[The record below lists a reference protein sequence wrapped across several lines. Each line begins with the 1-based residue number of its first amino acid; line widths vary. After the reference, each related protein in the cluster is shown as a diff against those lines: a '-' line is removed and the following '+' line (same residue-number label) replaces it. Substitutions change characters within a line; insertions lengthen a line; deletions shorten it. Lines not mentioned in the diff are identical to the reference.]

1 MSDFLFAELERYS
14 SLTEEKMHE
23 ILTDSRIP
31 KDLSETMGYSVFAG
45 GKRLRPALVLA
56 ANELFSGKDENALP
70 FAAAIEF
77 IHTYS
82 LIHDDLPA
90 MDNDDYR
97 RGRLTS
103 HKKFGDDRAILAG
116 DALQALA
123 FEILLDS
130 CTSSG
135 NIKAARSIAHA
146 AGVFGMVAGQWVDV
160 TLNGKVFD
168 RKTMEYIH
176 ENKTAAMIIGAIKAG
191 AQCGGADEKDID
203 KLTGYA
209 DCIGVAFQIIDDILD
224 VEGDEKTLGKATGS
238 DGANHK
244 TTYVTLYGLD
254 GAKEKAK
261 EYTEKAKSL
270 IFCYGEKARFFAE
283 LADWLLIRKK

>member
-1 MSDFLFAELERYS
+1 MSDFLFSELERYS
-14 SLTEEKMHE
+14 SLTEEKMHS
-23 ILTDSRIP
+23 ILSDSRIP
-31 KDLSETMGYSVFAG
+31 KDLSETMAYSVFAG

-56 ANELFSGKDENALP
+56 ANELFGGKDENALP

-103 HKKFGDDRAILAG
+103 HKKFGEDRAILAG

-123 FEILLDS
+123 FEVLLDS
-130 CTSSG
+130 CISSG
-135 NIKAARSIAHA
+135 NIKAAQSIAHA

-160 TLNGKVFD
+160 TLNGEVFD

-176 ENKTAAMIIGAIKAG
+176 ENKTAAMIVGAIKAG
-191 AQCGGADEKDID
+191 ALCAGAGEKDVER
-203 KLTGYA
+203 LTEYA

-244 TTYVTLYGLD
+244 TTYVTLYGAD
-254 GAKEKAK
+254 GAKKKAE
-261 EYTEKAKSL
+261 EYTEKAKSVL
-270 IFCYGEKARFFAE
+270 SCYGEKAKFFLE